1 VHGSAVTVTGEIVR
15 SSELEGEIELSA
27 DVVVVGS
34 GAGGAIVA
42 AELAE
47 AGQRVVVLEEGPH
60 VPPERY
66 REMRPSQSM
75 RELWRDGGLTFAI
88 GIGNTPVINV
98 MMGRCV
104 GGSSILTGGVCF
116 RIPGPVLREWSEA
129 MGLTGLDERTLEP
142 CFEAVEREIHVEEVP
157 VALRSRSTAVFA
169 EGAQK
174 LGLAIK
180 PVRRNTLGCNG
191 CGRCNFG
198 CPHGAKLSV
207 DVTYLRRAIAAG
219 ATLYSDCR
227 VERVL
232 IKGDRARGVTGFV
245 RPGPLRNRSG
255 RFTVRARRVVLSAG
269 AYGSPLVL
277 ERSGIGRASDQVGR
291 NMTVHPAFRVMA
303 RFDEPLRGWRGALQS
318 AYSDSL
324 EHERITMVG
333 LFVPPGVLAA
343 TMPGIGSE
351 HAARAA
357 QIPNLSIFGGM
368 IHDDGGGRIREVF
381 GKTLMTYRMSERDRA
396 AVPVLMRKMAEIYF
410 AAGAREVF
418 LPVLGLGG
426 VDADRLRRLD
436 LESVRGRDLE
446 CGSQHPLG
454 TCRMGISP
462 GSSVVDVWGQTWDV
476 RDLFVAD
483 GSILPTSL
491 GVNPQLSIMGMA
503 TRIAWHLRELPLPS

>member
-1 VHGSAVTVTGEIVR
+1 VRGEIL
-15 SSELEGEIELSA
+15 SAAELQDGLELTA

-60 VPPERY
+60 VPPDRY
-66 REMRPSQSM
+66 RQMRPSQSM
-75 RELWRDGGLTFAI
+75 RELWRDGGLTFAV
-88 GIGNTPVINV
+88 GLGDTPMINV
-98 MMGRCV
+98 MMGSCV

-116 RIPGPVLREWSEA
+116 RIPGSVMREWSEQ
-129 MGLTGLDERTLEP
+129 MGLTGLTERALEP
-142 CFEAVEREIHVEEVP
+142 CFDAVEREIHVEEVP

-169 EGAQK
+169 EGAER

-207 DVTYLRRAIAAG
+207 DVTYLPRALEAG
-219 ATLYSDCR
+219 ATLCSDCQ

-232 IKGDRARGVTGFV
+232 VKGDRARGVSGFV
-245 RPGPLRNRSG
+245 RGGPLRKRSA
-255 RFTVRARRVVLSAG
+255 RFTVRARRVVLAAG

-277 ERSGIGRASDQVGR
+277 ERSGIGRASGQVGR

-343 TMPGIGSE
+343 TMPGIGAE

-357 QIPNLSIFGGM
+357 AIPHLSIFGGM
-368 IHDDGGGRIREVF
+368 IHDDGGGRIQQLL
-381 GKTLMTYRMSERDRA
+381 GKPILSYRMSARDRA

-454 TCRMGISP
+454 TCRMGISS
-462 GSSVVDVWGQTWDV
+462 GSSVVDGWGQTWDV
-476 RDLFVAD
+476 RDLFIAD

-503 TRIAWHLRELPLPS
+503 TRIAWYLRELPLPS